1 MKTTLT
7 KKEIKN
13 APKYVVRVDLK
24 SSMNY
29 TYGILES
36 TDLLSAMLEA
46 EEGYHNDEAY
56 LLDIFE
62 KTDAVNNEMNTIL
75 YKSTVRART
84 AGSWHACD
92 RDHCESPCAIQYDP
106 RWNSYDYA
114 DYEMIS
120 A

>member
-1 MKTTLT
+1 MKNAIT

-13 APKYVVRVDLK
+13 APKYIVRVDLK

-62 KTDAVNNEMNTIL
+62 KTDAVNSELNTIL
-75 YKSTVRART
+75 YKSTVRSRT

-106 RWNSYDYA
+106 RWNDFHYA
-114 DYEMIS
+114 EYEMIY

>member
-1 MKTTLT
+1 MKNTLT

-13 APKYVVRVDLK
+13 APKYIVRIDLK

-29 TYGILES
+29 AYGVLES
-36 TDLLSAMLEA
+36 TDLLSAMLES
-46 EEGYHNDEAY
+46 EEGYHTDEAY

-62 KTDAVNNEMNTIL
+62 KTDALNNEMNTIL
-75 YKSTVRART
+75 YKSTVRSRT

-92 RDHCESPCAIQYDP
+92 RDHCERPCAIQYDP

-114 DYEMIS
+114 DYEMIY